1 MIINMLFATSGA
13 QGGNPG
19 ATMFMFAAIFAIF
32 YFLLIRPQR
41 QQQKR
46 QEEMI
51 RALAKGDEVATVGG
65 IVGKI
70 VHLTDDIVTLRT
82 AQDTRVEIERSK
94 IGRRLNTG
102 DGGSS

>member
-1 MIINMLFATSGA
+1 MFIDILFAPSGG

-51 RALAKGDEVATVGG
+51 RALAKGDEVASVGG

-70 VHLTDDIVTLRT
+70 VHLTDDIVTIRT
-82 AQDTRVEIERSK
+82 AQDTRIEIERSK
-94 IGRRLNTG
+94 VGRKLDTG
-102 DGGSS
+102 GGSS